1 MAGGGGGESGDFGF
15 QIAPMV
21 DVVFV
26 LLLFFMACAGQTQ
39 KEKSLPIDLPSQ
51 TKGGD
56 KPPVVPILVD
66 IDVQGRVF
74 IGGDAKGG
82 GGTDHDLE
90 VLVQALS
97 GAVEQSKLAN
107 PDNPDPVIIRPN
119 PETPHERVID
129 VLNACKKAKV
139 VKLSFS

>member
-26 LLLFFMACAGQTQ
+26 LLLFFMACAGQTVT
-39 KEKSLPIDLPSQ
+39 EKSLPIDLPAAV
-51 TKGGD
+51 KGGD

-66 IDVQGRVF
+66 IDAQGRVF
-74 IGGDAKGG
+74 IGGDSKGG
-82 GGTDHDLE
+82 GGTDHELTQLTE
-90 VLVQALS
+90 ALAA
-97 GAVEQSKLAN
+97 AVEASKLAN

-119 PETPHERVID
+119 METPHERVID
-129 VLNACKKAKV
+129 V
-139 VKLSFS
+139 